1 MFDYDKTAFHPAP
14 VTQINPSKADDASLH
29 DEHLLDDALD
39 QTFPASDP
47 FVERSSPYQPS
58 EQEIQNETL
67 LDNALE
73 LTFPASDPIAISS
86 CYQNAGTHLG
96 LPPASPNRRPAPT
109 SKKAR

>member
-14 VTQINPSKADDASLH
+14 VTQINPSKADDAALH

-47 FVERSSPYQPS
+47 FVEHSSSYQPS
-58 EQEIQNETL
+58 EQEMQEETL

-86 CYQNAGTHLG
+86 CYRHPG
-96 LPPASPNRRPAPT
+96 LPPASLGRQPAPA